1 MGYGRNTNPLLFVFH
16 FIFFKSQ
23 LVMYFFFTFLI
34 KQSKFKMKK
43 KNWQVTQI
51 MVQSN
56 CIPMGVIQ
64 HTAEPWFFFF
74 FWFGVWLICWGFKCV
89 NFYKPYVCI
98 SYGYNIIVKFQMYV
112 IMNSSTNLSTSRTS
126 MNLIYLIPQ
135 NIFTTI
141 LVY

>member
-1 MGYGRNTNPLLFVFH
+1 MIGLWDEYKSSTFCVPFYILQVTTCYVFFWLSLLN
-16 FIFFKSQ
+16 
-23 LVMYFFFTFLI
+23 
-34 KQSKFKMKK
+34 KQSYKK
-43 KNWQVTQI
+43 KKWQVTQI

-89 NFYKPYVCI
+89 NFYKPYFCI
-98 SYGYNIIVKFQMYV
+98 SYGYNIIVKFQMYI